1 MKLALA
7 QINTV
12 VGDFEHN
19 AGAILAAATQARA
32 AGAELVLFPEL
43 SLTGYPPLDL
53 LERPRFW
60 AEAQEAEHRCMTDL
74 PPGLVAVFGNIG
86 PRDPRA
92 HGRRLFNQAVVAR
105 RGEILGRVSKHL
117 IPTYDVFDED
127 RHFEIGP
134 SPSAIFEIGGRRIG
148 ITICEDMWAE
158 VEGAKRTY
166 PVDPVQAL
174 VEAHRPEL
182 ILNLSASPFSR
193 RKLGLRRRILEG
205 VSKKYEVFVAYG
217 NLVGANDGL
226 IFDGRSMV
234 YGPGGQHL
242 HTSPPWVSDVSVIDL
257 ERVSPSDPPLEDAIA
272 DLADAL
278 SLGIR
283 DYVDKAG
290 VERAVVGLSGGIDS
304 AVTAALAVRALGP
317 GRVRGLAMPSAYSS
331 EGSLTDARGLAENLG
346 IRLDEI
352 SIRPMVEA
360 HEAALGPI
368 FEGREP
374 DMTEENLQSRI
385 RCALLMAVSNKFG
398 GVVLNT
404 GNKSEAAVGYA
415 TIYGDAIGALSVLGD
430 CYKHQVYG
438 LAEWINLADEIIP
451 FSTIEKPPSAELRPN
466 QTDQDT
472 LPPYE
477 RLDAILERAIEARED
492 PETIADVLGVEL
504 QEVRR
509 IFHLLYAAEFKR
521 RQFPPTLKVSGK
533 AWTGRVY
540 PIVQRF
546 RD

>member
-7 QINTV
+7 QINAV
-12 VGDFEHN
+12 VGDFAHN
-19 AGAILAAATQARA
+19 TDAVIQAATRA
-32 AGAELVLFPEL
+32 HREGAELVLFPEL

-60 AEAQEAEHRCMTDL
+60 REAENAEARCVAEL
-74 PPGLVAVFGNIG
+74 PPDLVAVLGNIG
-86 PRDPRA
+86 VRDPRA

-105 RGEILGRVSKHL
+105 RGEVLGRISKHL

-127 RHFEIGP
+127 RHFEVGP
-134 SPSAIFEIGGRRIG
+134 SPSRIFEIGGRRIG
-148 ITICEDMWAE
+148 ITICEDVWAE

-174 VEAHRPEL
+174 VEAHRPDI

-193 RKLGLRRRILEG
+193 RKLELRRRILESLARTHG
-205 VSKKYEVFVAYG
+205 VFVAYG

-234 YGPGGQHL
+234 YGPDGQHL
-242 HTSPPWVSDVSVIDL
+242 HTSPSWVEDVSVVDL
-257 ERVSPSDPPLEDAIA
+257 DQAEPSDPPPEDPVA

-278 SLGIR
+278 SLGIH
-283 DYVDKAG
+283 DYVEKTG
-290 VERAVVGLSGGIDS
+290 VGRAVIGLSGGIDS

-317 GRVRGLAMPSAYSS
+317 KGVRGVAMPSAYSS
-331 EGSLTDARGLAENLG
+331 EGSLRDARALATNLG
-346 IRLDEI
+346 IHLDEI
-352 SIRPMVEA
+352 PIRPLVEA
-360 HEAALGPI
+360 YESSLAPLFSGL
-368 FEGREP
+368 EP
-374 DMTEENLQSRI
+374 DLTEENLQSRI
-385 RCALLMAVSNKFG
+385 RGALLMAVTNKFG

-430 CYKHQVYG
+430 CYKHQVYA
-438 LAEWINLADEIIP
+438 LAEWINRGEEIIP
-451 FSTIEKPPSAELRPN
+451 FSTIEKPPSAELRPD
-466 QTDQDT
+466 QTDQDS
-472 LPPYE
+472 LPPYD

-504 QEVRR
+504 EEVRR
-509 IFHLLYAAEFKR
+509 VFGLLYGAEFKR
-521 RQFPPTLKVSGK
+521 KQFPPTLKVSGK
-533 AWTGRVY
+533 AWTGRLY